1 MSEGKIYI
9 AVNGDLV
16 IDQRVHRTA
25 MTLMESGTQ
34 VVLLGRKP
42 LQGLAI
48 KERPYRITRFT
59 LLFQKGVLLYACF
72 NIRLLCFLI
81 FRNIRILVSNDLDTL
96 PACFIA
102 SRLKRIPLVYDSHEF
117 FTELPELVGR
127 RFVRGVW
134 KLIEKLTLP
143 GVKYSYTVSNS
154 IAEEYKKRYG
164 ISMEVVRNFP
174 VLEGRES
181 RRPDLLDCDPKQ
193 VIIYQGALNKGRG
206 LELMIH
212 AMQYMKGFHFRVFGT
227 GPLEK
232 TLQNLS
238 HQIGVTDRV
247 EFMGRIPF
255 DELMFQTRQ
264 ASLGISLE
272 ENMGLSYHY
281 ALPNKLFDY
290 IQAQIPVLVSDLPEM
305 SSIIKHYE
313 VGEVLSVREPELLAK
328 QIEIMMSDHEQ
339 RMVWKKNARKAAG
352 ELSWEKEVYKLKD
365 IFRQAGLTFP

>member
-16 IDQRVHRTA
+16 IDQRVHRMA
-25 MTLMESGTQ
+25 MTLMESDTP

-42 LQGLAI
+42 VKSLVL

-59 LLFQKGVLLYACF
+59 LLFNKGFLLYACF
-72 NIRLLCFLI
+72 NIRLLCYLF

-96 PACFIA
+96 PACLIA
-102 SRLKRIPLVYDSHEF
+102 SRLKRIPIVYDSHEF
-117 FTELPELVGR
+117 FTEMPELVGR

-134 KLIEKLTLP
+134 TLIEKLTLR
-143 GVKYSYTVSNS
+143 GVKHSFTVSNS
-154 IAEEYKKRYG
+154 IAEEYNKRYA

-181 RRPDLLDCDPKQ
+181 RRPNLLECNPKQ

-206 LELMIH
+206 LELMIQ

-232 TLQNLS
+232 ALQDLS

-255 DELMFQTRQ
+255 DELLFQTRQ

-272 ENMGLSYHY
+272 EDIGLSYHY
-281 ALPNKLFDY
+281 ALPNK
-290 IQAQIPVLVSDLPEM
+290 
-305 SSIIKHYE
+305 
-313 VGEVLSVREPELLAK
+313 
-328 QIEIMMSDHEQ
+328 
-339 RMVWKKNARKAAG
+339 
-352 ELSWEKEVYKLKD
+352 
-365 IFRQAGLTFP
+365 